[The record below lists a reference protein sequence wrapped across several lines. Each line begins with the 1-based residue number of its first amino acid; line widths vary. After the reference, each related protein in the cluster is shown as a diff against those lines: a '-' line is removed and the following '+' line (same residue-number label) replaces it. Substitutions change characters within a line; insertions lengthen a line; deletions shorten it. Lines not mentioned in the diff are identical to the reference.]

1 MNANYPAQRF
11 LEIIEKASGEDDL
24 FNDEDGTLSTTVH
37 TGRTIEAFKLKI
49 EFPNDT
55 VLITTS
61 PFLGVDVQNYDRVRA
76 LLESLNDLRINGIF
90 FIDEDNIISFSTRC
104 EFDEL
109 IETENPF
116 DIVFSGCEAF
126 GMFER
131 SILKTLAGDTVFYIC
146 NP

>member
-1 MNANYPAQRF
+1 MNANYPTQRF

-61 PFLGVDVQNYDRVRA
+61 
-76 LLESLNDLRINGIF
+76 
-90 FIDEDNIISFSTRC
+90 
-104 EFDEL
+104 
-109 IETENPF
+109 
-116 DIVFSGCEAF
+116 
-126 GMFER
+126 
-131 SILKTLAGDTVFYIC
+131 
-146 NP
+146 